1 MIRNDLK
8 NYKENISTM
17 SSKELDTQIKL
28 NKKRMV
34 GNAMFFSGVTIS
46 SLFVC
51 PPVAVIHAGI
61 DTIRLYWI
69 HQNNKTMNKQL
80 TLTKNK

>member
-8 NYKENISTM
+8 NNKENISTM
-17 SSKELDTQIKL
+17 SSNELETQIKL

-34 GNAMFFSGVTIS
+34 GNVVFLGSVTIS

-51 PPVAVIHAGI
+51 PPVAVIPAGI
-61 DTIRLYWI
+61 GVIRLYWMN
-69 HQNNKTMNKQL
+69 QNNKNMNKQL
-80 TLTKNK
+80 TLKK